1 MIRNVDLISYLPQ
14 YLRGYREIR
23 EALQAQQP
31 EVQRLEDLTE
41 DIMNNQFILSSNEPG
56 VRRFEHMLGVA
67 ALDDDLLEN
76 RKFRML
82 SLWNNAIPYTMAVLH
97 KKLATLCGEDGYKL
111 EIFPEEYR
119 IDVRIA
125 LKSKKNFNMVQE
137 MLCDVLPAN
146 LLLDVSLLYNQHA
159 TLSEFTYGQL
169 SSYTY
174 DQLRNE
180 VLTNGD

>member
-1 MIRNVDLISYLPQ
+1 MIRKVDLISYLPQ

-23 EALQAQQP
+23 KALQAQQP

-41 DIMNNQFILSSNEPG
+41 DIMNNQFILSSNESG
-56 VRRFEHMLGVA
+56 VRRFENMIGAA

-76 RKFRML
+76 RKFRMI

-97 KKLATLCGEDGYKL
+97 KKLATLCGEEGYRL
-111 EIFPEEYR
+111 EVFPDDYR

-125 LKSKKNFNMVQE
+125 LKSKKNFKMAQE

-146 LLLDVSLLYNQHA
+146 LLLDVSLLYNQQA
-159 TLSEFTYGQL
+159 TLSQLTHRQL

-180 VLTNGD
+180 VLMNGD